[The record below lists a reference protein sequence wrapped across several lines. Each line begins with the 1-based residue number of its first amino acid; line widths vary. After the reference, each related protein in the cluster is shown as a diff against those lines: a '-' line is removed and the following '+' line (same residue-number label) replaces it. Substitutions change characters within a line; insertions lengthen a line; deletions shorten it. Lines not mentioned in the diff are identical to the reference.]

1 MGPAHRPPSAIRHF
15 PFTMSNAL
23 FQYTLRLGDDLLIL
37 SHRLSE
43 WCGHG
48 PILEEDIALT
58 NRALDHLGEA
68 RNLLTYAGQVE
79 HKDRP
84 STPLRTEDD
93 LAYLRMERQFTNVK
107 LVEQPKGDYAQTMAR
122 SFLFDAYHLPLMQA
136 LIKSKD
142 EQLAAIAGKSVKE
155 ATYHLRASSEW
166 MIRFG
171 DGTEESHQRAQA
183 ALNDLWTFTGELFE
197 NDPVLEEMTKDG
209 IAPDMAA
216 VKSAWS
222 KTVDEVLAE
231 ATLKRPEDGFM
242 ATGGRK
248 GLHSEHMGFILA
260 EMQHVTRAYPGA
272 EW

>member
-1 MGPAHRPPSAIRHF
+1 
-15 PFTMSNAL
+15 MSTAL
-23 FQYTLRLGDDLLIL
+23 FTYTLRLGDDLLIL

-79 HKDRP
+79 GQGR
-84 STPLRTEDD
+84 SEDD
-93 LAYLRMERQFTNVK
+93 LAYLRMERQFTNMK
-107 LVEQPKGDYAQTMAR
+107 LVEQPNGDYAHTIVR

-136 LIKSKD
+136 MTKSSD
-142 EQLAAIAGKSVKE
+142 AQLAGIAGKAVKE
-155 ATYHLRASSEW
+155 ATYHLRTSSEW

-171 DGTEESHQRAQA
+171 DGTEESHQRAQN
-183 ALNDLWTFTGELFE
+183 ALNALWTFTGELFE
-197 NDPVLEEMTKDG
+197 TDAVTDELVKAG
-209 IAPDMAA
+209 IAPDIAPI
-216 VKSAWS
+216 KEAWS
-222 KTVDEVLAE
+222 RTIDQVLSE
-231 ATLKRPEDGFM
+231 ATLKRPADGFM

-248 GLHSEHMGFILA
+248 GLHTEHLGYILA

>member
-1 MGPAHRPPSAIRHF
+1 
-15 PFTMSNAL
+15 MSKPL
-23 FQYTLRLGDDLLIL
+23 LTYTLRLADDLLIL

-68 RNLLTYAGQVE
+68 RNLLTYAGQLE
-79 HKDRP
+79 GKGR
-84 STPLRTEDD
+84 SEDD
-93 LAYLRMERQFTNVK
+93 LAFTRMERQFTNVK
-107 LVEQPKGDYAQTMAR
+107 LVEQPNGDYAHTMVR
-122 SFLFDAYHLPLMQA
+122 SLLFDAYHLPLMQA
-136 LIKSKD
+136 LTSSKD

-166 MIRFG
+166 VIRFG
-171 DGTEESHQRAQA
+171 DGSEESHQRAQT
-183 ALNDLWTFTGELFE
+183 ALDDLWTYTGELFAI
-197 NDPVLEEMTKDG
+197 DAIAEEMTAAG
-209 IAPDMAA
+209 IGPDMTAVNAA
-216 VKSAWS
+216 WDGVL
-222 KTVDEVLAE
+222 DEVLTE
-231 ATLKRPEDGFM
+231 ATLKRPADGFM
-242 ATGGRK
+242 MTGGRK

>member
-1 MGPAHRPPSAIRHF
+1 
-15 PFTMSNAL
+15 MSQAL
-23 FQYTLRLGDDLLIL
+23 FTYTLRLADDLLIL
-37 SHRLSE
+37 SQRLGA

-48 PILEEDIALT
+48 PVLEEDIALT

-79 HKDRP
+79 DKGR
-84 STPLRTEDD
+84 SEDD
-93 LAYLRMERQFTNVK
+93 LAYLRMERQYTNVK
-107 LVEQPKGDYAQTMAR
+107 LMELPNGDYAHTMAR

-136 LIKSKD
+136 LLKSGD
-142 EQLAAIAGKSVKE
+142 EQLAAIAGKAVKE

-183 ALNDLWTFTGELFE
+183 ALNDLWTYTGELFE
-197 NDPVLEEMTKDG
+197 SDAVLEEMTKAG
-209 IAPDMAA
+209 IAPEMAA
-216 VKSAWS
+216 IKETWS
-222 KTVDEVLAE
+222 KTVDQVLAE
-231 ATLKRPEDGFM
+231 ATLKRPSDAFM
-242 ATGGRK
+242 MTGGRK

-260 EMQHVTRAYPGA
+260 EMQHVTRAYPGV